1 MTLLMG
7 NRTQLV
13 WDIPAADS
21 LRVLQEIYRIPEAEF
36 QGTVKELTELLELEE
51 LVHKPVRNL
60 SLGERMK
67 VEFAAGLIH
76 SPRVAFLDEPTIGL
90 DVSMQ
95 VRIRRFVAE
104 YNRRTGA
111 TILLTSHYMDDVVAL
126 CKRVI
131 VIHRGRLLY
140 DGPLADLAERMAPY
154 KVITA
159 TLHDGAAASTD
170 LDAYG
175 TVVSREEGRVTLR
188 VDRQVELE
196 RVRIRVRGAHGPPLA
211 EAPTPAAPNP
221 LLGRREPRL
230 EAHDDHPALDR
241 AGVHRAHV
249 RRAVPHDTDAF
260 ALVRSE
266 RAPRRFARV
275 PLGLGPRHAGVLDH
289 AGARRLD
296 VLGSRGVHLRG
307 PDRPACPSPWAPA
320 GDLARAAVRLH
331 PRSPGGDPPG
341 RRERDDRAGPYGR
354 PGLLG
359 RGLLRRLPARLA
371 RRGPA
376 VQRGGC
382 LMIRYARL
390 LRLFFRTELQYELE
404 YRLNLILEILQTVVV
419 TATSVGA
426 VLVLFSYT
434 TVLNGWDLGAM
445 LVLLG
450 CFYLVQ
456 GFGELVLQPS
466 FEKVMEHIRLG
477 TLDFALL
484 KPASAQFLV
493 TLRHFRVV
501 QLAQMGLAA
510 IARAV
515 ALGRIPGS

>member
-1 MTLLMG
+1 MTEVVVDVRELRKTFQVTEREEGLAATLRSFVRRHRKDVNAVAGITFRIDAGEVVGFLGPNGAGKTTTLKMLSGLLHPSAGEASVLGYVPWRRENAYLQRMTLLMG

-131 VIHRGRLLY
+131 VVHRGRLLY

-188 VDRQVELE
+188 VDRQVAPE
-196 RVRIRVRGAHGPPLA
+196 RTARLVNDLRERLA
-211 EAPTPAAPNP
+211 DISVE
-221 LLGRREPRL
+221 
-230 EAHDDHPALDR
+230 
-241 AGVHRAHV
+241 
-249 RRAVPHDTDAF
+249 
-260 ALVRSE
+260 
-266 RAPRRFARV
+266 
-275 PLGLGPRHAGVLDH
+275 
-289 AGARRLD
+289 
-296 VLGSRGVHLRG
+296 
-307 PDRPACPSPWAPA
+307 
-320 GDLARAAVRLH
+320 
-331 PRSPGGDPPG
+331 DPPI
-341 RRERDDRAGPYGR
+341 EEVIDR
-354 PGLLG
+354 
-359 RGLLRRLPARLA
+359 
-371 RRGPA
+371 
-376 VQRGGC
+376 V
-382 LMIRYARL
+382 
-390 LRLFFRTELQYELE
+390 F
-404 YRLNLILEILQTVVV
+404 
-419 TATSVGA
+419 TSEQ
-426 VLVLFSYT
+426 T
-434 TVLNGWDLGAM
+434 TV
-445 LVLLG
+445 
-450 CFYLVQ
+450 
-456 GFGELVLQPS
+456 
-466 FEKVMEHIRLG
+466 
-477 TLDFALL
+477 
-484 KPASAQFLV
+484 SA
-493 TLRHFRVV
+493 
-501 QLAQMGLAA
+501 
-510 IARAV
+510 
-515 ALGRIPGS
+515 